1 MRDVVRL
8 PLDLSA
14 DRLREDLARVQSEDW
29 VPHFNRQYYEG
40 DWSAVP
46 LRSLGGEVRKIYPD
60 PTRDDYADTPI
71 LERCP
76 YVAGVLRG
84 FRCPLR
90 AVRFLRL
97 AAGSRIRE
105 HTDYN
110 LGFDDGQVRI
120 HVPVATNPQVE
131 FFLNGCQIVMHEGEA
146 WYLNFNLPHRLY
158 NGGSTDRVHLVID
171 CQANEWIREQLMAAS
186 LDAEGPR

>member
-1 MRDVVRL
+1 MKDVIRL

-14 DRLREDLARVQSEDW
+14 GRLREDLARIEPENW
-29 VPHFNRQYYEG
+29 VPHFNREYYEG

-46 LRSLGGEVRKIYPD
+46 LRSLGGAPRKIYTD
-60 PTRDDYADTPI
+60 PTRDDFADTAI

-76 YVAGVLRG
+76 YIAGVLHG

-90 AVRFLRL
+90 AARFLRL

-105 HTDYN
+105 HTDGY
-110 LGFDDGQVRI
+110 LGFEDGQVRI

-131 FFLNGCQIVMHEGEA
+131 FFLDGRQIVMQEGEA

-158 NGGSTDRVHLVID
+158 NGGATDRVHLVID
-171 CQANEWIREQLMAAS
+171 CQVNEWIRELLTAAS
-186 LDAEGPR
+186 G

>member
-1 MRDVVRL
+1 MKDVIRL
-8 PLDLSA
+8 PLEISA
-14 DRLREDLARVQSEDW
+14 DRLREDLDRITPQDW

-46 LRSLGGEVRKIYPD
+46 LRSLGGAARKIYPD
-60 PTRDDYADTPI
+60 PTRNDFADTPI

-76 YVAGVLRG
+76 YVADVLRSLA
-84 FRCPLR
+84 CPLR

-110 LGFDDGQVRI
+110 LGYEDGEIRI
-120 HVPVATNPQVE
+120 HVPVATNPHVE
-131 FFLNGCQIVMHEGEA
+131 FFLNGCPIVMHEGEA

-158 NGGSTDRVHLVID
+158 NGGVSDRVHLVID
-171 CQANEWIREQLMAAS
+171 CTVNSWLRELMQAADL
-186 LDAEGPR
+186 P